1 MCATCVVRASCHA
14 VPLSGVGSAAMS
26 GTAEEEWSVSDVA
39 MHLVMM
45 VAAYLAAE
53 IARPRLIALLESDKG
68 RRAMAKAQL
77 KMKGSE

>member
-1 MCATCVVRASCHA
+1 
-14 VPLSGVGSAAMS
+14 MS

-68 RRAMAKAQL
+68 RRAMAKAQM
-77 KMKGSE
+77 KMKEMKGSE

>member
-1 MCATCVVRASCHA
+1 
-14 VPLSGVGSAAMS
+14 MS
-26 GTAEEEWSVSDVA
+26 GSAEEEWSVSDVA

-68 RRAMAKAQL
+68 QRAMAKAQL

>member
-1 MCATCVVRASCHA
+1 MLATCQLPVW
-14 VPLSGVGSAAMS
+14 PAMS

-53 IARPRLIALLESDKG
+53 IARPRLIALIESDKG
-68 RRAMAKAQL
+68 RRAMAKAQM
-77 KMKGSE
+77 KMKEMKGSE